1 VLTLRIAA
9 RSGQGAR
16 EHNEDDLRFGISDT
30 AAYAVLS
37 DGAGGHANGAVAAD
51 LVVRLV
57 TMRLQAAPQISAQTL
72 HDAAHEAHELLKQ
85 QQQQGGAASQREQM
99 HATLVA
105 LWIDVPRGLALWTH
119 VGDSRLYLLRE
130 RRVHHVTRDDS
141 VVRQMLDAG
150 LIDDSAAQTHPMKH
164 HLLCALGVAAEFT
177 AHTLQSPF
185 ELADGDALLLCSD
198 GWWEG
203 LRAEDIERRLEQAQ
217 EPEQWLQAMQTL
229 IEQAAHP
236 HQDNHSAIAVWVGE
250 LTVRA

>member
-16 EHNEDDLRFGISDT
+16 EHNEDDLRFGAGET
-30 AAYAVLS
+30 VAYAVLS
-37 DGAGGHANGAVAAD
+37 DGAGGHANGAIAAD

-57 TMRLQAAPQISAQTL
+57 TMRLQAALRVSAQTL
-72 HDAAHEAHELLKQ
+72 HEAVHEAHALLK
-85 QQQQGGAASQREQM
+85 QQQQGGAASEREQM

-130 RRVHHVTRDDS
+130 GRVRHVTRDDS

-150 LIDDSAAQTHPMKH
+150 LIDDSVAQSHPMKH
-164 HLLCALGVAAEFT
+164 HLLCAIGVAADFT

-185 ELADGDALLLCSD
+185 ELANGDALLLCSD

-203 LRAEDIERRLEQAQ
+203 LPAADIERTLEQAQ

-236 HQDNHSAIAVWVGE
+236 QQDNHSAIAVWVG
-250 LTVRA
+250 VDR

>member
-1 VLTLRIAA
+1 VLTLRIAS

-16 EHNEDDLRFGISDT
+16 DHNEDDLRFGVGET
-30 AAYAVLS
+30 TAYAVLS
-37 DGAGGHANGAVAAD
+37 DGAGGHDNGAVAAD

-57 TMRLQAAPQISAQTL
+57 TMRLQAAPQVSAHAL
-72 HDAAHEAHELLKQ
+72 HEAVHEAHELLKQ
-85 QQQQGGAASQREQM
+85 QQRGGASEREQM

-119 VGDSRLYLLRE
+119 VGDSRLYLLRGA
-130 RRVHHVTRDDS
+130 RVHHVTRDDS

-150 LIDDSAAQTHPMKH
+150 LIADSAAMTHPMKH
-164 HLLCALGVAAEFT
+164 HLLCAMGVAADFV

-185 ELADGDALLLCSD
+185 ALADGDALLLCSD
-198 GWWEG
+198 GWWER
-203 LRAEDIERRLEQAQ
+203 LPAADIERTLLQAQ

-236 HQDNHSAIAVWVGE
+236 QQDNHSAIAVWVGVSE
-250 LTVRA
+250 F